1 MGVGWN
7 SKSNVWL
14 AQELLKQGLRTCW
27 TVIQNSDRDIWN
39 HKRLGGE
46 YIGLTLKWDCKNK
59 EIHLF
64 MAGYIQRALTWFH
77 QKQPRKLQHQ
87 QYPHFPPNYGL
98 WIQYAKLSNT
108 VLLLE
113 LKQTKFIVDVAMTF
127 LYYSQ
132 AVDSMMLITLSA
144 FVVEQAK
151 QTTTTKQQTKQFL
164 DYATTNSKATI
175 KCNAKQHGLGSPQQ
189 CLLFKWTASTK
200 QSKGVFFLITQHHL
214 FP

>member
-1 MGVGWN
+1 MLN
-7 SKSNVWL
+7 SYTKFWQRHMKS
-14 AQELLKQGLRTCW
+14 QKT
-27 TVIQNSDRDIWN
+27 
-39 HKRLGGE
+39 GGE

-175 KCNAKQHGLGSPQQ
+175 KCLASSMVLAVHSNASYLSEKTEQGGIFSYHTTPPFPL
-189 CLLFKWTASTK
+189 TMM
-200 QSKGVFFLITQHHL
+200 QSIIQNK
-214 FP
+214 